1 MGRAEKALTL
11 KIQMS
16 NNFEGKEYI
25 YLPWKQDIMSMSFQI
40 SDKQLFRLTT
50 QTLNPCQGYLTVL
63 NIIGEMERE
72 RTAREQYD

>member
-1 MGRAEKALTL
+1 
-11 KIQMS
+11 
-16 NNFEGKEYI
+16 
-25 YLPWKQDIMSMSFQI
+25 MSFQI